1 MVSRPVYVKNI
12 VLLGL
17 AGVVL
22 VAGLVAVV
30 VARDWPF
37 SQARVTQSLQST
49 FPATVKFQKC
59 RSTYFPHPGFT
70 AEGVVFTRLGAT
82 SGAPPVVTIQRLTIR
97 AHYLDLFVR
106 PGYLARIVLDGFRVH
121 IPPLGTP
128 VEESNW
134 QETESRIRV
143 GEIVADDSSVQIDRV
158 SREHPLVFAIHTLRL
173 YSVSDKQAA
182 SFTVSLH
189 IPLPPGDIRAQGKF
203 GPWNYADPGL
213 TPVAGEY
220 TFQNADLG
228 VFPDISGILSAQ
240 DKFQGVLRHIDS
252 QGHIDVPNF
261 MVTRSQHSV
270 HLQSEFRATVNG
282 TNGDVQLN
290 RVSAAFLKTTV
301 LAKGEIAHHPGQDGK
316 VAAVEMSVHDGR
328 IQDVLWLFV
337 QGAGPPLHGTTN
349 FVARVIIPPGDA
361 PFLRKVRLNGD
372 FGIEDA
378 QFAKAAPEKR
388 VDTLSQK
395 ALGEEA
401 GKNAEAGDPRRVISQ
416 LARHVELRNA
426 TATFSNFRLAVPGAL
441 AEMHGTYNLESRAV
455 NLHGT
460 LRTDEEFSEMTSGF
474 KSVVLKPFDVFF
486 RRKHAGAVMPVHL
499 IGTYDDPQAGL
510 DLPEKK
516 SAAKKP

>member
-1 MVSRPVYVKNI
+1 MVGRPVDVKKI

-17 AGVVL
+17 AGAVL

-37 SQARVTQSLQST
+37 SQERVTQSLQST
-49 FPATVKFQKC
+49 FPATVKFQKFH
-59 RSTYFPHPGFT
+59 STYFPHPGCI
-70 AEGVVFTRLGAT
+70 AEGVDFTRLGAT
-82 SGAPPVVTIQRLTIR
+82 AGTSPVVTIQRLTVR

-106 PGYLARIVLDGFRVH
+106 PGYLAGIVLEGFRVH

-128 VEESNW
+128 VVESNW
-134 QETESRIRV
+134 QETSSSTRV
-143 GEIVADDSSVQIDRV
+143 GEIVADDSSLQIDR
-158 SREHPLVFAIHTLRL
+158 SSTDQPLLFVIHTLRL
-173 YSVSDKQAA
+173 YSVSDKRPA

-189 IPLPPGDIRAQGKF
+189 IPVPPGDVRAQGQF
-203 GPWNYADPGL
+203 GPWNYTDSGQ
-213 TPVAGEY
+213 TPAAGEY

-228 VFPDISGILSAQ
+228 VFPGIAGILSAQ
-240 DKFQGVLRHIDS
+240 DKFQGVLGHIDS
-252 QGHIDVPNF
+252 QGTIDVPNF

-270 HLQSEFRATVNG
+270 HLQSEFHATVDG

-301 LAKGEIAHHPGQDGK
+301 LAKGEIAHHAGQEGK
-316 VAAVEMSVHDGR
+316 VTSVDLSVHDGR
-328 IQDVLWLFV
+328 IQDVLRLFV
-337 QGAGPPLHGTTN
+337 RGADPPLHGTTS
-349 FVARVIIPPGDA
+349 FLGRVTIPPGDA
-361 PFLRKVRLNGD
+361 PFLHKVRLHGD

-378 QFAKAAPEKR
+378 QFAKTATQER
-388 VDTLSQK
+388 MDTLSQK

-401 GKNAEAGDPRRVISQ
+401 GKDAEAGDPRRVISQ
-416 LARHVELRNA
+416 LAGHVELRNA
-426 TATFSNFRLAVPGAL
+426 IATFNNFRLAVPGAL
-441 AEMHGTYNLESRAV
+441 TEMHGTYNLESRAI

-516 SAAKKP
+516 SAANKP

>member
-1 MVSRPVYVKNI
+1 MVGRPVDVKKI

-17 AGVVL
+17 AGVAL
-22 VAGLVAVV
+22 MGGIVAVV
-30 VARDWPF
+30 LARNWPF
-37 SQARVTQSLQST
+37 SQERVRQSLQST
-49 FPATVKFQKC
+49 FPATVKFQKFH
-59 RSTYFPHPGFT
+59 STYFPHPGCI

-82 SGAPPVVTIQRLTIR
+82 AGTPPVVTVQRLIIR
-97 AHYLDLFVR
+97 AHYLDLFLR
-106 PGYLARIVLDGFRVH
+106 PGYLAGIVLEGFRVH

-128 VEESNW
+128 VKESNW
-134 QETESRIRV
+134 QETESGTRV
-143 GEIVADDSSVQIDRV
+143 GEIVADDSSLQIDRA
-158 SREHPLVFAIHTLRL
+158 STNQPLLFAIHALRL
-173 YSVSDKQAA
+173 YSVSDKNPA

-189 IPLPPGDIRAQGKF
+189 IPVPPGDVWAQGQF
-203 GPWNYADPGL
+203 GPWNYSNSGQ

-228 VFPDISGILSAQ
+228 VFRGIAGTLSAH
-240 DKFQGVLRHIDS
+240 DKFEGVLGHINS
-252 QGHIDVPNF
+252 QGSIDVPNF

-270 HLQSEFRATVNG
+270 HLQSEFHATVNG

-290 RVSAAFLKTTV
+290 RVSATFLKTTV
-301 LAKGEIAHHPGQDGK
+301 LAKGEIAHHAGQEGK
-316 VAAVEMSVHDGR
+316 VTSVDLFVHDGH
-328 IQDVLWLFV
+328 IQDVLRLFV
-337 QGAGPPLHGTTN
+337 RSEGPPLHGTTS
-349 FVARVIIPPGDA
+349 FRAHVTLPPGDA
-361 PFLRKVRLNGD
+361 PFLHKVRLNGD

-378 QFAKAAPEKR
+378 QFAKAATQER

-395 ALGEEA
+395 ALGEEG
-401 GKNAEAGDPRRVISQ
+401 GKDAEAGDPRRVISQ
-416 LARHVELRNA
+416 LAGHVELRNA

-441 AEMHGTYNLESRAV
+441 AEMDGTYNLESRVV

-516 SAAKKP
+516 SAGKKP

>member
-1 MVSRPVYVKNI
+1 MMGRPLDVKRIVS
-12 VLLGL
+12 LGL

-22 VAGLVAVV
+22 VGGIAAVAV
-30 VARDWPF
+30 ARNWPF
-37 SQARVTQSLQST
+37 SQERVAQSLQST
-49 FPATVKFQKC
+49 FPATVIFQ
-59 RSTYFPHPGFT
+59 RFHSTYFPHPGCI

-82 SGAPPVVTIQRLTIR
+82 AGTPSVVTVQRLTFR
-97 AHYLDLFVR
+97 GHYLDLFLR
-106 PGYLARIVLDGFRVH
+106 PGYLAAIVLEGFRVH

-128 VEESNW
+128 VKESNW
-134 QETESRIRV
+134 QETESRTRV
-143 GEIVADDSSVQIDRV
+143 GEIVADDSSLQIDRAAGN
-158 SREHPLVFAIHTLRL
+158 EPLLFVIQTLRL
-173 YSVSDKQAA
+173 YSVSDKQPA
-182 SFTVSLH
+182 SFTVALH
-189 IPLPPGDIRAQGKF
+189 IPVPPGDVRAQGQF
-203 GPWNYADPGL
+203 GPWNYTDPRQ

-220 TFQNADLG
+220 TFQKADLG
-228 VFPDISGILSAQ
+228 VFFGIAGLLSAQ
-240 DKFQGVLRHIDS
+240 DKFQGVLGHIDS
-252 QGHIDVPNF
+252 QGSIDVPNF

-270 HLQSEFRATVNG
+270 HLRSEFHATVNG
-282 TNGDVQLN
+282 TNGDVQLI
-290 RVSAAFLKTTV
+290 RVSAGFLKTTV
-301 LAKGEIAHHPGQDGK
+301 LARGEIAHHAGQDGK
-316 VAAVEMSVHDGR
+316 VTSVDLSVHDGR
-328 IQDVLWLFV
+328 IQDLLRLFV
-337 QGAGPPLHGTTN
+337 RGTDPPLQGTTS
-349 FVARVIIPPGDA
+349 FRARVTMPPGDA
-361 PFLRKVRLNGD
+361 PFLHKVRLNGD

-378 QFAKAAPEKR
+378 QFAKATTQQS

-401 GKNAEAGDPRRVISQ
+401 GKDAEASDPRRVISQ
-416 LARHVELRNA
+416 LAGHVELRNA
-426 TATFSNFRLAVPGAL
+426 TATFDNFRLALPGAL